1 MLLRM
6 THEHVHC
13 VWQVKV
19 FGVKLD
25 GVETKLYIL
34 KVYDMTVQDVT
45 ILWCT
50 AGTQQVACS

>member
-25 GVETKLYIL
+25 GVDTKLYIL
-34 KVYDMTVQDVT
+34 KVYDMTV
-45 ILWCT
+45 
-50 AGTQQVACS
+50 